1 MRTMPFRKRSRGG
14 KSEFVSP
21 SIADIR
27 HYFCMRQSCNF
38 HHRGDFMSP
47 DTINAGCVRLCN
59 GKLWKH
65 SPLHGLC
72 VSGAFCFVSISLG
85 NHPCTCS
92 SSSTVGG
99 GGVLHKLVLQSNDPQ
114 SKRRRDRVD
123 HREAAFC
130 HIVARLAWIFLLQP
144 RFPPSHKLCI
154 LELISSQCPQPDE
167 YGSVPPGAARWR
179 DAENTNIVLF
189 FNFFLYV

>member
-1 MRTMPFRKRSRGG
+1 M
-14 KSEFVSP
+14 VSP

-38 HHRGDFMSP
+38 HHRGDLMSP

-85 NHPCTCS
+85 NHHCTRS

-99 GGVLHKLVLQSNDPQ
+99 GGRTSWFLQSNEPQ

-130 HIVARLAWIFLLQP
+130 RIVVALLRVLP
-144 RFPPSHKLCI
+144 GFSSCSLGSPPSHKLCI
-154 LELISSQCPQPDE
+154 LELISSQRPQPDE

-189 FNFFLYV
+189 LFYFLYVWL

>member
-1 MRTMPFRKRSRGG
+1 MIHADPVARKRNEHDRRAVADSCARCRGG

-72 VSGAFCFVSISLG
+72 VSGAFCFVSISLE
-85 NHPCTCS
+85 NHICTRS

-99 GGVLHKLVLQSNDPQ
+99 GGRTSW
-114 SKRRRDRVD
+114 
-123 HREAAFC
+123 FC
-130 HIVARLAWIFLLQP
+130 KAMIHNQKEDATVSIIARLHFLGLLSHCCASCLD
-144 RFPPSHKLCI
+144 FPPAA
-154 LELISSQCPQPDE
+154 
-167 YGSVPPGAARWR
+167 SVPPK
-179 DAENTNIVLF
+179 T
-189 FNFFLYV
+189 

>member
-1 MRTMPFRKRSRGG
+1 MPFRKRSRGG

-72 VSGAFCFVSISLG
+72 VSGAFCFASISLG
-85 NHPCTCS
+85 NHHCTRS

-99 GGVLHKLVLQSNDPQ
+99 GGRTSWFCKAMIHN
-114 SKRRRDRVD
+114 
-123 HREAAFC
+123 HAAFC
-130 HIVARLAWIFLLQP
+130 RIVCRIVARLAWIFLQQP

-179 DAENTNIVLF
+179 DAENTNI
-189 FNFFLYV
+189 